1 MTSSNLPLDSVR
13 DAKARGANSAQS
25 FVVQATPRD
34 IEQLNQESPHGFL
47 FVYRDSCPFCRAL
60 RTTVA
65 DLLLAMHDADLSPQ
79 QARLYFLDTDKHGE
93 YGRNT
98 LGVRSVPTVFLV
110 DQGGVRPWPDADKV
124 VTTRTDG
131 AIVKTLPIDAMMQ
144 TLRALARAKRLRD
157 AASTARQ
164 RQ

>member
-110 DQGGVRPWPDADKV
+110 DQGGVRP
-124 VTTRTDG
+124 RRG
-131 AIVKTLPIDAMMQ
+131 
-144 TLRALARAKRLRD
+144 
-157 AASTARQ
+157 
-164 RQ
+164 